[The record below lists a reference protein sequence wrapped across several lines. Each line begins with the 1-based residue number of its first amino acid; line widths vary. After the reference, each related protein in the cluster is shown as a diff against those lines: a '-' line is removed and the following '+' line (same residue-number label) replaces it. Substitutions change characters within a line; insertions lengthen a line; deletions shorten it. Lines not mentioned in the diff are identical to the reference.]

1 MEINLI
7 RNVSLFYTLPY
18 FLFTM
23 KVLTI
28 RRLEFKGFRHDVSLR
43 NTRARYQYVL
53 WILKITR
60 IALDNGRW
68 PVFFI
73 FLFVVDTILSSNDID
88 TNTKWKIDRR
98 CFVEANSLNL
108 NFEWM
113 KGKCARDSRLRSNSH
128 RSDRDHGRT
137 IVRRSRILSRFVEV
151 SLEGVSLHENRSC
164 TLSTTTN
171 LFYF

>member
-1 MEINLI
+1 M
-7 RNVSLFYTLPY
+7 
-18 FLFTM
+18 
-23 KVLTI
+23 
-28 RRLEFKGFRHDVSLR
+28 FRCE
-43 NTRARYQYVL
+43 TRAHVINMSCEFSKSL
-53 WILKITR
+53 ELPWIMVV
-60 IALDNGRW
+60 D
-68 PVFFI
+68 PFF
-73 FLFVVDTILSSNDID
+73 FFFFVVDTILSSNDID

-137 IVRRSRILSRFVEV
+137 IVRRSRIFSRFVEV